1 MYSSP
6 SLKFALFAA
15 LLGSAFAQ
23 LNETFVAS
31 LRNAGTAP
39 QRLALLSDSDVSAA
53 VPSHFLLSNIPLP
66 QLLFDFN
73 NPSSGVVTGSGGRT
87 VEASSLNFPAVISN
101 GVAMSKHLVS
111 PMLLSAEFD
120 HG

>member
-1 MYSSP
+1 MHSSP
-6 SLKFALFAA
+6 SLRFALFAA

-23 LNETFVAS
+23 LNEALVAS
-31 LRNAGTAP
+31 LKNAGTAP

-53 VPSHFLLSNIPLP
+53 VPSHLFLSNIPPP

-73 NPSSGVVTGSGGRT
+73 NPPSGVVTGSGGRT

-101 GVAMSKHLVS
+101 GVAMS
-111 PMLLSAEFD
+111 
-120 HG
+120 